1 MIGVRSVIGML
12 CVCLILLTSG
22 PVWGVEAVFS
32 PAPDAAVTQDG
43 TAGTPH
49 AATVLRTRVVTVNTD
64 ILFPKGQDNATPR
77 GTDEV
82 NTLEALS
89 FNLFDNTTVQVSP
102 LRWETSSDGGTVIFV
117 GKAGD
122 AAGGEVRIANTGGVL
137 YGMIRTGGNLLYELL
152 PAGDA
157 AYRILEIDQ
166 TTFPDER
173 VVLPPGPLPAK
184 DPATSSSQQDDGSII
199 DVMVVYTAA
208 AKNAVGGTAAMAS
221 LINLAISETN
231 QGYANSG
238 VVQRFRLVHTA
249 EVNYNE
255 SSGFDDALSRLRQTS
270 DGYMDEVHALRDKYG
285 ADIVSL
291 LINNTEYCGLG
302 YLMTSLS
309 WDFSSY
315 AFNVVAPQC
324 ATGYYTFAH
333 ECGHNQGAHHDRANT
348 GGGTGLYSYSYGY
361 QQVSAN
367 PTFRTIMAYNC
378 SPGCTRV
385 NYWSNPNVSYNGYP
399 TGVLYTAANS
409 ADNRMTLNNSRV
421 AAANWR
427 PSATKGNVLI
437 TPQLLLMMN

>member
-1 MIGVRSVIGML
+1 MARQVR
-12 CVCLILLTSG
+12 
-22 PVWGVEAVFS
+22 P
-32 PAPDAAVTQDG
+32 
-43 TAGTPH
+43 
-49 AATVLRTRVVTVNTD
+49 TRPRCCGRV
-64 ILFPKGQDNATPR
+64 LFPKGQDNATPR
-77 GTDEV
+77 GTEEV

-102 LRWETSSDGGTVIFV
+102 LR
-117 GKAGD
+117 
-122 AAGGEVRIANTGGVL
+122 
-137 YGMIRTGGNLLYELL
+137 
-152 PAGDA
+152 
-157 AYRILEIDQ
+157 
-166 TTFPDER
+166 
-173 VVLPPGPLPAK
+173 
-184 DPATSSSQQDDGSII
+184 
-199 DVMVVYTAA
+199 
-208 AKNAVGGTAAMAS
+208 
-221 LINLAISETN
+221 
-231 QGYANSG
+231 
-238 VVQRFRLVHTA
+238 
-249 EVNYNE
+249 
-255 SSGFDDALSRLRQTS
+255 
-270 DGYMDEVHALRDKYG
+270 
-285 ADIVSL
+285 
-291 LINNTEYCGLG
+291 
-302 YLMTSLS
+302 

-385 NYWSNPNVSYNGYP
+385 NYRSNPNVSYNGYP